1 MALQELLQTKPP
13 TLCFLDMASNQDS
26 GFHVLQ
32 LMAAMAPSI
41 PVVVILNANNPD
53 LILRCLRQGAAEFLL
68 QPLSTEQ
75 LHPVLERLAQLST
88 NPGGERGGG
97 AKILCVMPVKG
108 ACGASTIATNLA
120 FQWKRTGSKK
130 VLLAD
135 LDPATGTL
143 SFLLK
148 LKSSYSFMDALN
160 RAGTLDSD
168 LWRGMV
174 TPTGGLTG
182 GIDVLLSPE
191 NPMDSTHELPDPA
204 PVIGLLPRG
213 LRERHH
219 R

>member
-1 MALQELLQTKPP
+1 
-13 TLCFLDMASNQDS
+13 
-26 GFHVLQ
+26 
-32 LMAAMAPSI
+32 MAAMAPSI

-75 LHPVLERLAQLST
+75 LHPVLERLSQLST

-97 AKILCVMPVKG
+97 AKVLCVMPVKG

-191 NPMDSTHELPDPA
+191 NPMDSTHRAAGPGPCDR
-204 PVIGLLPRG
+204 VLPRG